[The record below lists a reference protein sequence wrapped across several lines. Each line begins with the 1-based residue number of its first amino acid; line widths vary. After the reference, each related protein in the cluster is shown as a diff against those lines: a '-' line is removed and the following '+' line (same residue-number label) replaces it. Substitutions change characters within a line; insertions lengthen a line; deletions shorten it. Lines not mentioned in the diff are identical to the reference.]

1 MNETLNPALVLDK
14 RRLREQFAQAAPT
27 YDAVAVLQ
35 REIAD
40 RLLARLNLIKQV
52 PQMVLD
58 AGAGTG
64 YCTRA
69 LARRYRK
76 ARVLGLDLAWPM
88 VAHARRA
95 GGWFARERY
104 VCGDLE
110 RLPLADASVDLVVS
124 NLSLQWCEPATAF
137 AELRRVLRPGG
148 LLMFTSFGPD
158 TLKELRAA
166 WQAVDAAVH
175 VHAFVDMHI
184 VGDALV
190 HAGFADPVL
199 DVDRFTLTY
208 ADVDGLLREL
218 KQLGAHNA
226 AHGRPRALTG
236 KSRYRQFKAAYEAQA
251 VAGRIPATYEAV
263 YGHAW
268 APATPAGVPV
278 RWHRR

>member
-1 MNETLNPALVLDK
+1 MNETPSPALKLDK
-14 RRLREQFAQAAPT
+14 RRLRTQFAQAAAT

-40 RLLARLNLIKQV
+40 RLLARLDLIKQV
-52 PQMVLD
+52 PHVVLD

-76 ARVLGLDLAWPM
+76 ARVFGLDLAWPM
-88 VAHARRA
+88 VDYARRA
-95 GGWFARERY
+95 GGWFAREHY
-104 VCGDLE
+104 LCGDLE

-158 TLKELRAA
+158 TLQELRAA
-166 WQAVDAAVH
+166 WQAVDAEVH

-236 KSRYRQFKAAYEAQA
+236 KSRYRKFKAAYEAQA

-268 APATPAGVPV
+268 APAAPTGAPI